1 VEDQQPDSGDL
12 TDDASAAPVPQG
24 KSARSRHR
32 LPRHKLRQSGEDGT
46 EPVAAAVEAADVE
59 TAAAATASAP
69 VVEPVADGVPAA
81 ATDEPAVADA
91 QPPSAEVAQAA
102 PKSDA
107 STDPETEAEADAGP
121 KVPEADAAQPA
132 AQPASPRRSRFPWRR
147 NKPAAVEPGATELT
161 APEPVAA
168 GSDPV
173 EPFEVESTAV
183 ELTRTSS
190 GDAESAQSEP
200 AATEPASTEPAAT
213 EPAAGGPAATEPAS
227 TEPAAGEPA
236 AAAPPEDVTAPDA
249 VDEDIPASDESDPAS
264 DEPENILVPHRP
276 AGRGLKVAAVA
287 AGALVVAA
295 AAFAAAAVQPYLA
308 ERAAVHI
315 KVEVATTA
323 AEAIQSLWTYTP
335 DDIDKLA
342 DRTARYLGGDFA
354 IQYRQ
359 FIDGIVEA
367 NKQAQVTNSTEVKGA
382 AVESLTATEASALV
396 YTNSV
401 STSPV
406 TKGIPS
412 LRYLSYR
419 LTLQRSDGR
428 WLITRMQDITSLDL
442 TPRL

>member
-121 KVPEADAAQPA
+121 KVPETDVAQPA
-132 AQPASPRRSRFPWRR
+132 ARPASPRRSRFPWRR
-147 NKPAAVEPGATELT
+147 NKAAAVEPGATELT

-213 EPAAGGPAATEPAS
+213 QPDSAEPAATEPAA
-227 TEPAAGEPA
+227 TEPA

-264 DEPENILVPHRP
+264 DEPETILVPHRP

>member
-1 VEDQQPDSGDL
+1 MEDQQPDSGDL

-32 LPRHKLRQSGEDGT
+32 LPRHKLRQSDEDGT
-46 EPVAAAVEAADVE
+46 EPVAAAVETADVE

-121 KVPEADAAQPA
+121 KVPETTVAELA
-132 AQPASPRRSRFPWRR
+132 AQPASPRRRRFPWRR
-147 NKPAAVEPGATELT
+147 NKAAAVEPGASELT
-161 APEPVAA
+161 APKPVAA

-183 ELTRTSS
+183 ELTGTSS

-213 EPAAGGPAATEPAS
+213 EPAAGEPAS
-227 TEPAAGEPA
+227 TEPAAT
-236 AAAPPEDVTAPDA
+236 APPEDVTAPDA

-295 AAFAAAAVQPYLA
+295 AAFAGAAVQPYLA

-354 IQYRQ
+354 TQYRQ